1 MKLEQVFGVSKDLVA
16 SYTDR
21 RAVDEAMANA
31 LRQTRQ
37 IIVYGSSK
45 QGKTAVVQR
54 HVPEKDRVTVHCS
67 PQTTTEDLYRSLLR
81 QMGVEIAVEK
91 TAEHSREI
99 GSTIS
104 AKFTA
109 MLPFFGSAETEAE
122 GSAKAENTHGT
133 KKEMI
138 EFKLSLSQDVGEL
151 LSKVS
156 SKNKFFVVENFHYL
170 TPEVQSNFAF
180 DLRTFEEMGL
190 RFIILGVWREANR
203 LIQYNGDLQ
212 DRIAEIPVEPWKPED
227 FAQVVDKGEPA
238 MNVIFSAR
246 VRERVFSQAHGSIA
260 VVQEILKKLCEK
272 SNLLETHPGNVP
284 LEMDDVALVDEAVK
298 EKVGEYA
305 SRHVRSLESIAA
317 VSRTRRNAEE
327 TAALF
332 LPYYTV
338 KVLVHRT
345 YAELR
350 DGIER
355 NTLRDLI
362 KVDHPTPDNVRTSDL
377 TQMLLRLSQIQ
388 ATANIVPPLFD
399 YDRGTH
405 RVKIVDSTLYFFID
419 NCDAEEVMSEIPHP
433 DRAIEDMN
441 QLRLEG
447 LS

>member
-1 MKLEQVFGVSKDLVA
+1 MYGVSKDLVA

-21 RAVDEAMANA
+21 KAVDEAMANA

-54 HVPEKDRVTVHCS
+54 HVPEADRVTVHCS
-67 PQTTTEDLYRSLLR
+67 PQTTTEDMYRSLLR
-81 QMGVEIAVEK
+81 QMGVEIVVEK
-91 TAEHSREI
+91 NAEVTREL
-99 GSTIS
+99 GTTIS

-109 MLPFFGSAETEAE
+109 LIPFFGSGEAETG
-122 GSAKAENTHGT
+122 GSATAGKSDSS

-151 LSKVS
+151 LSKVN

-170 TPEVQSNFAF
+170 TPDVQSSFSF

-212 DRIAEIPVEPWKPED
+212 DRIAEIPVEPWKTED

-238 MNVIFSAR
+238 MNVVFTPAVRARIF
-246 VRERVFSQAHGSIA
+246 EQAHGSIA

-272 SNLLETHPGNVP
+272 SGLLATHPGTTP
-284 LEMDDVALVDEAVK
+284 YLIDDLAMVDVAVK

-317 VSRTRRNAEE
+317 VSRVRNTED
-327 TAALF
+327 TASLF

-338 KVLVHRT
+338 KVLVHRA
-345 YAELR
+345 YVELR

-355 NTLRDLI
+355 NMLRDLI

-377 TQMLLRLSQIQ
+377 TKMLLRLSQIQ
-388 ATANIVPPLFD
+388 ADASIVPPLLD

-419 NCDAEEVMSEIPHP
+419 NCDPDDVMAEIPHP
-433 DRAIEDMN
+433 DRTIEEAIR
-441 QLRLEG
+441 LRG
-447 LS
+447 GSN

>member
-1 MKLEQVFGVSKDLVA
+1 VLLVVNTGENMKLEQVFGVSKDLVA

-21 RAVDEAMANA
+21 QAVDEAMANA

-91 TAEHSREI
+91 TVENSREL
-99 GSTIS
+99 GTTIA

-109 MLPFFGSAETEAE
+109 ILPFFGSVETNAE
-122 GSAKAENTHGT
+122 GSVKAENTQGVT
-133 KKEMI
+133 KEMI
-138 EFKLSLSQDVGEL
+138 EFKLALSQDVGEL
-151 LSKVS
+151 LTKVS

-212 DRIAEIPVEPWKPED
+212 DRIAEIPVEPWRTED

-238 MNVIFSAR
+238 MNVVFSAR
-246 VRERVFSQAHGSIA
+246 VRERIFSQAHGSIA

-272 SNLLETHPGNVP
+272 SHLLETYPGDVP
-284 LEMDDVALVDEAVK
+284 LEMDDVGLVDEAVK

-327 TAALF
+327 TASLF

-362 KVDHPTPDNVRTSDL
+362 KIDHPSPDNVRTSDL

-399 YDRGTH
+399 YGRGAYSGERDHSFRRT
-405 RVKIVDSTLYFFID
+405 
-419 NCDAEEVMSEIPHP
+419 
-433 DRAIEDMN
+433 
-441 QLRLEG
+441 
-447 LS
+447 

>member
-1 MKLEQVFGVSKDLVA
+1 MRLEQVFGVSKDLVA

-21 RAVDEAMANA
+21 TAVDEAMANA

-54 HVPEKDRVTVHCS
+54 HVTEESRVTVHCS
-67 PQTTTEDLYRSLLR
+67 PQTKTEDMYRSLLR
-81 QMGVEIAVEK
+81 QMGVEITTEK
-91 TAEHSREI
+91 TNDVGREM
-99 GSTIS
+99 GTTLG

-109 MLPFFGSAETEAE
+109 MLPFFGSGEAETSATLNATKND
-122 GSAKAENTHGT
+122 GSRR
-133 KKEMI
+133 EMI
-138 EFKLSLSQDVGEL
+138 VFKLSLSQDVGEL
-151 LSKVS
+151 LCKVNAG
-156 SKNKFFVVENFHYL
+156 NKFFVVENFHYL
-170 TPEVQSNFAF
+170 TPDVQSAFAF

-212 DRIAEIPVEPWKPED
+212 DRIAEIPVEPWQTAD
-227 FAQVVDKGEPA
+227 FANVVEKGEKA
-238 MNVIFSAR
+238 LNVKFSDD
-246 VRERVFSQAHGSIA
+246 VRNKIFSQAHGSIA

-272 SNLLETHPGNVP
+272 SSILETHTGSTPFLVDN
-284 LEMDDVALVDEAVK
+284 VALVDVAVA
-298 EKVGEYA
+298 EKVQEYS

-317 VSRTRRNAEE
+317 VSRVRRTNED
-327 TAALF
+327 TASLF

-338 KVLVHRT
+338 KVLVNRT

-350 DGIER
+350 EGIER
-355 NTLRDLI
+355 NMLRDLI
-362 KVDHPTPDNVRTSDL
+362 KVDHPTPDNIRTSDL

-419 NCDAEEVMSEIPHP
+419 NCEPGDVMAEIPHP
-433 DRAIEDMN
+433 DRAIEDN
-441 QLRLEG
+441 VQQSLPI
-447 LS
+447 